1 MGRGGARAWFTG
13 RARKRAACMA
23 ERRKGAT
30 GGLHTGGS
38 QLGACKLLGHAEEKP
53 RVSIDALRR
62 GGGQTVGGQFIVP
75 RLAGLPCSAHQS
87 RETGSFKVLF
97 SSSRLETRIKESC
110 SMKSML
116 VANQTMRNESE

>member
-13 RARKRAACMA
+13 RARKRAACHREEKELYMGTPH
-23 ERRKGAT
+23 R
-30 GGLHTGGS
+30 GS
-38 QLGACKLLGHAEEKP
+38 QLAACKLLGCAEEKP
-53 RVSIDALRR
+53 KVSIDALRR
-62 GGGQTVGGQFIVP
+62 GGGLTVGGQFIVP

-87 RETGSFKVLF
+87 KGTGSFKILF